1 MGNRTAVSLHT
12 VVIMFCLC
20 GDLEP
25 VFPLSVAKQH
35 IPAFQR
41 RQQKVKREH
50 EKENENSTVLMKL
63 CPLVVTV
70 FVKFRRG

>member
-35 IPAFQR
+35 IPAFQEGGK
-41 RQQKVKREH
+41 RQDG
-50 EKENENSTVLMKL
+50 KENENSALLMKL
-63 CPLVVTV
+63 CPLVVTA
-70 FVKFRRG
+70 FVQFRSG